1 MESAAYSRKDSL
13 RPCNVTVTLLY
24 GPRAIGNLDVF
35 AGTREGGSGSLGRV
49 CTVVYPD
56 LRPPLHRLYVKGAIL
71 GFLRGMRN
79 QYEDTSL
86 ISIEGLKDKKVML
99 SIG

>member
-1 MESAAYSRKDSL
+1 M
-13 RPCNVTVTLLY
+13 TVC
-24 GPRAIGNLDVF
+24 RH
-35 AGTREGGSGSLGRV
+35 EGGIGRRGNRALDFAHSGL
-49 CTVVYPD
+49 YPD
-56 LRPPLHRLYVKGAIL
+56 TLPPLHRLYVKGAIL

-99 SIG
+99 EPRL